1 MQVAL
6 ENITKKNNIEL
17 RRQMNKLYIY
27 IYIYNVED
35 NYNIRP
41 MHSFSLMD
49 AWFKVEVPTGHDVHE
64 RASSVSL

>member
-6 ENITKKNNIEL
+6 ENITKKNNNIEL
-17 RRQMNKLYIY
+17 RRQMNKLY

-49 AWFKVEVPTGHDVHE
+49 AWFKVEVPTGHDVHD